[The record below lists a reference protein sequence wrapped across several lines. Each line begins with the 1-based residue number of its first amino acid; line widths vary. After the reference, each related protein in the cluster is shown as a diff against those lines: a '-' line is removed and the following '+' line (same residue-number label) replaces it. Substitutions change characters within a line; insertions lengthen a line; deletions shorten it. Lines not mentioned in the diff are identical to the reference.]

1 MPHTDAAPAADSFD
15 PSALNACDLEPIHIP
30 GSIQPY
36 GLLLIADAAGVV
48 VGGAGDLERRL
59 RPDWAGS
66 RLSNLFAP
74 EAFAALKRGEPV
86 TDIGPGEAFDA
97 VAHAVGEHLLVE
109 LEPADPQRMTAAQL
123 LSKLNLAAGAF
134 ERAAGLKAL
143 CEEAATAFQE
153 LTGFAR
159 VMVYRFIDEG
169 AGVVMA
175 EASAQGPAAFLNH
188 HFPASDV
195 PKQARALYVRNRVR
209 VIHDV
214 NYTPAPLRSAVA
226 SFREL
231 DLSDANLR
239 SVSPVHIQ
247 YLKNMGVGASCSIS
261 IVKDGVLWGLI
272 ACHHPV
278 PRLLPYDLRMA
289 CQSLAGGLA
298 RQVRAKDEADLYRER
313 IRVRS
318 SEDVVLAK
326 LGDARSLEALLSAS
340 GSELR
345 HMLGADGFAAVRG
358 GEVYTEGQVPPRPAL
373 ESLAVWAAGQATAH
387 PLATDALARLF
398 PPIAPHQGLASGLLA
413 IRVETEPATLLMWLR
428 AEMLEVVKWAGDPHK
443 NIPATPG
450 EALTPRASFES
461 WSQTVRGRA
470 RAWSPVE
477 VEAAARMAAAILEST
492 HHQRVRALNHEL
504 SATNAA
510 NERLLVQKDLLMKE
524 VSHRV
529 QNSLQLVSAFLSM
542 QSRSQDDA
550 AVTAQLDQARNR
562 IAAVG
567 LVHRRLY
574 ADERVENVD
583 LGRYLEDLVREL
595 TETLDEAWRGQIAT
609 ELAPILMSAD
619 RAINIGLV
627 VTELV
632 INANKYAYGGNAG
645 PISIGLEQHRN
656 ALRLV
661 VADKGVGRQGV
672 RKGFGSKMLEA
683 MVGSLGGELE
693 HADNRPGL
701 RVILT
706 APIQA

>member
-1 MPHTDAAPAADSFD
+1 MSQTNAASAAGSFD
-15 PSALNACDLEPIHIP
+15 PAALNACDLEPIHIP

-48 VGGAGDLERRL
+48 VGGAGDLEGRL

-66 RLSNLFAP
+66 RLSDLFAP
-74 EAFAALKRGEPV
+74 KALAALKRGEAV
-86 TDIGPGEAFDA
+86 TGIGPGEAFDA
-97 VAHAVGEHLLVE
+97 FAHQMGEHFLVE
-109 LEPADPQRMTAAQL
+109 LEPADPGRMTAAQL
-123 LSKLNLAAGAF
+123 LSKLNIAAATF

-143 CEEAATAFQE
+143 CEEAAAAFQE

-175 EASAQGPAAFLNH
+175 EASAEGPAAFLNH

-209 VIHDV
+209 IIHDV
-214 NYTPAPLRSAVA
+214 NYTPAPLRSVGA
-226 SFREL
+226 SLREL

-261 IVKDGVLWGLI
+261 IVKDGLLWGLI

-326 LGDARSLEALLSAS
+326 LGDAESLETLLAPS
-340 GSELR
+340 GAELR
-345 HMLGADGFAAVRG
+345 HMLAADAFAAVRS
-358 GEVYTEGQVPPRPAL
+358 GEVYTEGQVPPHPAL
-373 ESLAVWAAGQATAH
+373 ESLAAWAARQTAVH
-387 PLATDALARLF
+387 PLATEALPRLF
-398 PPIAPHQGLASGLLA
+398 PPIAPHQALASGLLA
-413 IRVETEPATLLMWLR
+413 VRVETEPPTLLMWLR
-428 AEMLEVVKWAGDPHK
+428 AETLEVVKWAGDPHK
-443 NIPATPG
+443 NLPATPG
-450 EALTPRASFES
+450 EALTPRASFDS
-461 WSQTVRGRA
+461 WSETVSGRS

-477 VEAAARMAAAILEST
+477 SEAATRVAAAILQRT
-492 HHQRVRALNHEL
+492 QYQRVRALNREL

-510 NERLLVQKDLLMKE
+510 NERLLIQKDLLMKE

-529 QNSLQLVSAFLSM
+529 QNSLQLVSAFLTM
-542 QSRSQDDA
+542 QSRSQDDE
-550 AVTAQLDQARNR
+550 AVTAQLDEARNR
-562 IAAVG
+562 ISAVA

-595 TETLDEAWRGQIAT
+595 TETLDDAWRGQIVT

-632 INANKYAYGGNAG
+632 INANKYAYGGQAG
-645 PISIGLEQHRN
+645 PISIVLEQHRK

-661 VADKGVGRQGV
+661 VADKGVGRQGA

-693 HADNRPGL
+693 HADNRPGM